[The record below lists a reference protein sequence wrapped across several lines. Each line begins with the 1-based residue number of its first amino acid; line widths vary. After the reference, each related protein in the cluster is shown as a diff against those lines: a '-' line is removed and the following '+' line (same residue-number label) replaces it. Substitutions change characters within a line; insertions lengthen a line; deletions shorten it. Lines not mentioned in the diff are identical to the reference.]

1 MALKKKRRMKNGLE
15 LEYHRVALVVIEP
28 NQQTRI
34 LVHSYLNGEARNY
47 EKSYAAGEITGE
59 PTFPY
64 VDAEYMNFEYKEDM
78 NIKNAYGWLKLQPGF
93 EGAED
98 V

>member
-34 LVHSYLNGEARNY
+34 LVHSYATEEARNY
-47 EKSYAAGEITGE
+47 EKDYAAGKIVGE

-78 NIKNAYGWLKLQPGF
+78 NIKNAYGWLKKQPDFIGS
-93 EGAED
+93 ED
-98 V
+98 I